1 MSVFVT
7 FTEDL
12 LKVKKFVELFNTLS
26 SGWVFLSDTGLVS
39 VQNIH
44 AFEKMLREMIN
55 TDVPNVLLT
64 HLYVRIVVDKAH
76 KHLVMEFQAIEFNLS
91 QMLLDHKGFD

>member
-44 AFEKMLREMIN
+44 AFEEMLREMIN
-55 TDVPNVLLT
+55 TDVPNVLA

-91 QMLLDHKGFD
+91 QILLDHKGFD